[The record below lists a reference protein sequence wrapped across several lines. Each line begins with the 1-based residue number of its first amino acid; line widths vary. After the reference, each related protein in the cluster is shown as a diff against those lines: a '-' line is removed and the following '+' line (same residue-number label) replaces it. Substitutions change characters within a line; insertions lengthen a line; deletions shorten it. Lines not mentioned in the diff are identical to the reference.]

1 MRRRKF
7 IKTSLTIG
15 SGLLLPSVLKST
27 VIAETQSRLSRIVIS
42 KDPLLQSTSLDSNRL
57 QKILDAG
64 MQAFFKTDRT
74 EPAWK
79 KIIKPGETV
88 GLKVNCLS
96 GKGATHRE
104 LVDLVCERLQQSG
117 VKDENIIIW
126 DRFNSDLE
134 DGGFR
139 INQKGKG
146 IRCFGNDYLGFEND
160 FETYGSAASLICN
173 TLSRVCDAVIN
184 LPTLKDHGIAGIT
197 MTMKNMFGAIH
208 NPNKYHLNVGNPYI
222 ADVFMLPS
230 IRGKVRLTICDALSA
245 QYEGGPSFMPHWR
258 WPYNGLII
266 GTDPVALDYCGWQ
279 IIDAERRKRG
289 IKSLQE
295 AGKEPKYIL
304 TAADADHRLGTCD
317 PDKIEQIMLE

>member
-27 VIAETQSRLSRIVIS
+27 VIAETHSRLSRIVIS